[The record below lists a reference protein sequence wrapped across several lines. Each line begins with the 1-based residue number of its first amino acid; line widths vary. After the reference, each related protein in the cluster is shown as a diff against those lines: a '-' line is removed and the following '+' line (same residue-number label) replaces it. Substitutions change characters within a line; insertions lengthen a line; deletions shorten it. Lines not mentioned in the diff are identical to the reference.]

1 VDIATIGAIYSV
13 FVLVGALLYVVSG
26 WYKFGKPLNEPFDF
40 TKVLKSLAAGGFATL
55 IASASAYASEGFSLY
70 YVVLCFS
77 SGVMFAAGTDKIF
90 AFAKT
95 IQFQKP
101 EA

>member
-1 VDIATIGAIYSV
+1 MNAFDVGAVYSV
-13 FVLVGALLYVVSG
+13 CVLIGCLLYIVSG
-26 WYKFGKPLNEPFDF
+26 WHKFGRPLGEPFDF

-55 IASASAYASEGFSLY
+55 IASASAYASDGFSIY

-95 IQFQKP
+95 IQHTSAP
-101 EA
+101 